1 MTEPSVAGE
10 ALAVAG
16 ALPNLVI
23 IGAMKCGTTALHRL
37 LDEHPDIAMACGKEL
52 NFFFGPAADQGENAA
67 STWHR
72 GLGWYASQFDASA
85 AIRGESSPGYTSP
98 DHPEVAG
105 RMAAV
110 LPGVRLVYVVRDPI
124 ERAISQ
130 YRHHRA
136 DGTEPRTVA
145 DALLDP
151 GSQYIARGRYFDRL
165 IPFLRKFGREQILV
179 VSQEDLL
186 NDPGHSLSR
195 LRRFLGVETPVSSA
209 SPARRWNVARGGDV
223 VLPRRLRDR
232 LGREFADD
240 IARLRDFTGHEFAT
254 WSV

>member
-1 MTEPSVAGE
+1 MAGE
-10 ALAVAG
+10 ARAVAG

-37 LDEHPDIAMACGKEL
+37 LDEHPDIAMARGKEL
-52 NFFFGPAADQGENAA
+52 NFFFGPAADPGENAA

-98 DHPEVAG
+98 DHPEAAG

-136 DGTEPRTVA
+136 DGTEPRTAA

-165 IPFLRKFGREQILV
+165 TPFLRKFGREQILV

-186 NDPGHSLSR
+186 NDPGHCLDR
-195 LRRFLGVETPVSSA
+195 LYRFLGVKTHV
-209 SPARRWNVARGGDV
+209 SPARRWNVARGDDV

-240 IARLRDFTGHEFAT
+240 IARLREFTGHEFAT